1 MKTSMNV
8 KAHIELHSKEHFK
21 LLLIKS
27 TVLQI
32 LYRLTESS
40 CFSHFKEHHWLLFH
54 TVINLLAILN
64 YKKLNKMGGCISKD
78 SANAED
84 DDEIVDHET
93 KGD

>member
-1 MKTSMNV
+1 MTKQKSSSFT
-8 KAHIELHSKEHFK
+8 H
-21 LLLIKS
+21 LI
-27 TVLQI
+27 
-32 LYRLTESS
+32 
-40 CFSHFKEHHWLLFH
+40 EHHCLLFH